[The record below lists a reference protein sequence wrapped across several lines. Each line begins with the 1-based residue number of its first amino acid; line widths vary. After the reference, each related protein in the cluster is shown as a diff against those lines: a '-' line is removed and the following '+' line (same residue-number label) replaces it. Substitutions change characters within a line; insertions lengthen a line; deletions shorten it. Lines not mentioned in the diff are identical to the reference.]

1 MSKQFPNQ
9 YWDVYKPSAD
19 CKAEYQGK
27 KLFADPDRT
36 IPDDVLQ
43 NFTLEKEKE
52 LFLMTDPLLRDYQR
66 VALHGYVFAP
76 LDVFPT

>member
-27 KLFADPDRT
+27 KLFADPDRA
-36 IPDDVLQ
+36 IPDDVLE
-43 NFTLEKEKE
+43 NYTLEEKGRE
-52 LFLMTDPLLRDYQR
+52 F
-66 VALHGYVFAP
+66 
-76 LDVFPT
+76 VFPKGTEISYRQMASRGYIFSPI

>member
-27 KLFADPDRT
+27 KLFADPDSA
-36 IPDDVLQ
+36 IPDNVLE
-43 NFTLEKEKE
+43 NFTLEEKGRE
-52 LFLMTDPLLRDYQR
+52 F
-66 VALHGYVFAP
+66 
-76 LDVFPT
+76 VFPEGAETAYRRMASNGYMISTVEA